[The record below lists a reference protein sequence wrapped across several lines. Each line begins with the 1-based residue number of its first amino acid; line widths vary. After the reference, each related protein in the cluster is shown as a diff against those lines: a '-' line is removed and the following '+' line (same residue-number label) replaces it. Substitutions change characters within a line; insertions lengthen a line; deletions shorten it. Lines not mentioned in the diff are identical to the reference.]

1 MKNLNNKFLK
11 IQNFFF
17 LLALSFSLSASAQLR
32 FDDPIIIIEPAELV
46 VTYSLGYQQDS
57 LSDHIRYSEMYLFLG
72 KNTSEFI
79 SKNNYRCDTI
89 IRKIKNLTE
98 FQEFLLDRNRPF
110 QKILY
115 VIFKNYPKGKLTFIE
130 HVLPSTLKYEENLDI
145 FKWQLSR
152 DTATINGY
160 KVQKATCN
168 YGGRK
173 WIAWFCPEI
182 QYNDGPYKFN
192 GLPGL
197 ILKIHD
203 TRNHYSFEVISIEKP
218 WKNLMIDM
226 REKDFVETTKQEFFR
241 AKDSFREDII
251 SRAQEAGL
259 SSEDQQT
266 AAKTMA
272 KRNNPLELKRK

>member
-1 MKNLNNKFLK
+1 MKNNNKAFTKTHIFISLTLV
-11 IQNFFF
+11 F
-17 LLALSFSLSASAQLR
+17 LLTAFA
-32 FDDPIIIIEPAELV
+32 PIRYDYPITNIEAAKV
-46 VTYSLGYQQDS
+46 VVKYSLEYQQDS
-57 LSDHIRYSEMYLFLG
+57 TSNYKKYSEMYLFIG
-72 KNTSEFI
+72 KSC
-79 SKNNYRCDTI
+79 SKFLSKEMYRTDTVM
-89 IRKIKNLTE
+89 RKIKNFEQL
-98 FQEFLLDRNRPF
+98 QAYALDRNRPSP
-110 QKILY
+110 KILY
-115 VIFKNYPKGKLTFIE
+115 KIFKNYPKGKITFIE
-130 HVLPSTLKYEENLDI
+130 HVLPSTLKYQEDLNI
-145 FKWQLSR
+145 FKWKLCK
-152 DTATINGY
+152 DTATIRGC
-160 KVQKATCN
+160 KVQKALCN

-182 QYNDGPYKFN
+182 PYSDGPYKFN

-272 KRNNPLELKRK
+272 KRNNPLELKRN